1 MYSKV
6 GGMSPFIR
14 LSISV
19 SKQLA
24 INEGV
29 NLKMKGLNKWQKKM
43 KNKSS
48 SKGNYPLNLQP
59 LYKSSSENR
68 PRNEKA
74 LKL

>member
-29 NLKMKGLNKWQKKM
+29 NLKMKGLNKWQK
-43 KNKSS
+43 
-48 SKGNYPLNLQP
+48 
-59 LYKSSSENR
+59 
-68 PRNEKA
+68 NEKQIE
-74 LKL
+74 L